1 MQLSFALNVS
11 FDPTVGVVGM
21 GMCYSVCAAALWPC
35 ISIIV
40 EDKRLGMAYGL
51 STPVFCIRMHIIYY
65 ST

>member
-1 MQLSFALNVS
+1 MQLSFALNAS

-21 GMCYSVCAAALWPC
+21 GLCYSVCAAALWPC

-51 STPVFCIRMHIIYY
+51 H
-65 ST
+65 

>member
-1 MQLSFALNVS
+1 VQLSFALNVS

-51 STPVFCIRMHIIYY
+51 YEY
-65 ST
+65 SVYECT